1 MKQKRTEAAPPD
13 PGRRYFLLAASG
25 AGALGAIALLAGRG
39 AASGAAAQAVPA
51 SVALARGYH
60 ETEHIRSYY
69 RTASYW

>member
-1 MKQKRTEAAPPD
+1 MKQTEAAPPD

-51 SVALARGYH
+51 SAALARGYH

>member
-1 MKQKRTEAAPPD
+1 MKHTEAAAPD

-51 SVALARGYH
+51 NASLARGYH

>member
-1 MKQKRTEAAPPD
+1 MKPTEAAPPD

-39 AASGAAAQAVPA
+39 AASGAASGAAAQAVPA
-51 SVALARGYH
+51 SARGYH

>member
-1 MKQKRTEAAPPD
+1 MKQTEAAPPD

-51 SVALARGYH
+51 SARGYH